1 MNKIEHFL
9 ALLLALGIFFLGF
22 YLSSIRTRKVESEL
36 QTAKNNYSAAMVGL
50 KEYQTKDSL
59 KAVEVGSLTLRLK
72 EYEYLRVE
80 DAKTIAN
87 LRTKN
92 RDLQNVT
99 TMQSGML
106 AEISMKGH
114 DTVTVYKTDSL
125 YVLDTLSAFEFHDP
139 WLDFSGFL
147 QNNQLRAEIQVRDSL
162 LIVESVTYKRFL
174 GFLWKTK
181 QIKDRKVDAVSR
193 NPYNT
198 IKSLERIEISH

>member
-9 ALLLALGIFFLGF
+9 ALLLALGIFLLGF
-22 YLSSIRTRKVESEL
+22 YFSSIRTRKVESEL
-36 QTAKNNYSAAMVGL
+36 RTAKNNYSTALTGL
-50 KEYQTKDSL
+50 KEYKTKDSL
-59 KAVEVGSLTLRLK
+59 KAVEVGTLTLRLR
-72 EYEYLRVE
+72 EYEYLRAE

-92 RDLQNVT
+92 RDLQNIT
-99 TMQSGML
+99 SMQSGLL
-106 AEISMKGH
+106 AEISMKGR

-125 YVLDTLSAFEFHDP
+125 YVLDTLNAFEFHDP

-147 QNNQLRAEIQVRDSL
+147 KNNQLKAEIQMRDSL

-181 QIKDRKVDAVSR
+181 RIKDRKVDAVSR

-198 IKSLERIEISH
+198 IKSLERIEVSQ